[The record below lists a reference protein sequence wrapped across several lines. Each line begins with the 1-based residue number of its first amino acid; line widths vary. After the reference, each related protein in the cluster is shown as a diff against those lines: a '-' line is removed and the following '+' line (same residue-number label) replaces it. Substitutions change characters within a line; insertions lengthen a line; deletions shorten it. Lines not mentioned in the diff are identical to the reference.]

1 MTRFSFIT
9 SVMAAAALIAAC
21 SEKGGDSSPAGSQ
34 EVALNLQAP
43 SSAATR
49 TWIDASGTGTTAPV
63 YWSDGDRIAVNGV
76 ISSPLAVEDGQKLAS
91 ATFFLRNVEA
101 PYSAV
106 YPSSAYAGTDPDGN
120 ILLDIPA
127 VQAWT
132 EGSFA
137 PGSALLYG
145 SAAIA
150 EEPVAM
156 SNLCGAITFTLKDP
170 DEVQVGS
177 LSITSLTDDKPIA
190 GRFALDA
197 ETLELT
203 PAGEV
208 VSTVSMALPQEGLS
222 LSAAGTSFF
231 LSLPAGSYPEGF
243 LIRLDD
249 ARKHILR
256 KFWLRPSA
264 GADPGI
270 TLAAGT
276 LVVFEA
282 QEYDP
287 DAREI
292 CSAADW
298 EEFAAALNGS
308 AADFEEEWVGKDGSV
323 KIGASFEATGL
334 TRLTSFSGVLDG
346 CGHTVTL
353 TNATS
358 PLVGTLTGT
367 IRNLTVA
374 GTNKPADSDIIG
386 AAVFVSALN
395 GGTIENC
402 VNKADIITAQNAKN
416 MVSGP
421 FVRTMT
427 AGSIL
432 NCVNEGNISLT
443 CDVTSSS
450 LYLVA
455 GGFVAQVKELT
466 APALIKDCVN
476 KGKITVTAVRE
487 LKTGKAIKR
496 AGYGGIVACVIDG
509 SEDKYLTIDSCTNE
523 GNITVNYNPVPT
535 SGTTDAVSG
544 AGGILGL
551 AMTFK
556 SEYQFHWFSNPLT
569 EEQNGVY
576 FKMLSC
582 SSTGNIRNGLCCSV
596 QHGDPNA
603 TFAAGLI
610 GVANG
615 LKTAPALIED
625 CSVENATIMA
635 APESY
640 YEREGFC
647 MVSAGIAGF
656 GGYVTI
662 KNCSVNGCTIGTL
675 DHKSY
680 LVAGGIGMAPITFT
694 MEGCRIF
701 AHIQQ
706 IRCKFDKTNVNKVMD
721 GHFAMGF
728 CLSTKRGYESAAGYG
743 GFRNI
748 FVNPEGSSVKDCSFG
763 GTITVNPSP
772 IGIYYTDKTWE
783 KPSSSDVITLT
794 ASNFTDYITCGT
806 FTTDYYSR
814 NIPDMITFS
823 GNQWWNGQ
831 K

>member
-1 MTRFSFIT
+1 
-9 SVMAAAALIAAC
+9 MAAVALLAAC
-21 SEKGGDSSPAGSQ
+21 SERGGDISSTVPQ
-34 EVALNLQAP
+34 EVALKLQAP

-49 TWIDASGTGTTAPV
+49 TWIDAAGEGTTAPV

-76 ISSPLAVEDGQKLAS
+76 ISSALAVEDGQKLAS

-106 YPSSAYAGTDPDGN
+106 YPSGAWAGTDPDGN

-145 SAAIA
+145 SSASA

-156 SNLCGAITFTLKDP
+156 SSLCGAITFTLRDP

-190 GRFALDA
+190 GRFALDT

-208 VSTVSMALPQEGLS
+208 GGTVSMALPQEGLS

-231 LSLPAGSYPEGF
+231 FSLPAGSYSDGF

-270 TLAAGT
+270 NLEAGT

-308 AADFEEEWVGKDGSV
+308 AADFEKEWVGKDGSI
-323 KIGASFEATGL
+323 KIGADFEAAGL

-374 GTNKPADSDIIG
+374 GTNNPADPDVIG
-386 AAVFVSALN
+386 ASVFVSSLN

-402 VNKADIITAQNAKN
+402 VNKANIIAPQKAKN
-416 MVSGP
+416 MISGA

-427 AGSIL
+427 GGSIL

-443 CDVTSSS
+443 CDVTSTSF
-450 LYLVA
+450 YLMA
-455 GGFVAQVKELT
+455 GGFVAQVKDLT
-466 APALIKDCVN
+466 AAALIKNCVN

-496 AGYGGIVACVIDG
+496 AGYGGIVACIISG
-509 SEDKYLTIDSCTNE
+509 SADKYLTIESCTNE
-523 GNITVNYNPVPT
+523 GDIAVDYSPVP
-535 SGTTDAVSG
+535 SAGTTAAVSG

-551 AMTFK
+551 AMEFT
-556 SEYQFHWFSNPLT
+556 SEYMFKWNSYGSSQLT
-569 EEQNGVY
+569 SQDGVY
-576 FKMLSC
+576 FKMVSC
-582 SSTGNIRNGLCCSV
+582 TSKGNVHNGLCCSV
-596 QHGDPNA
+596 AHGDPNS
-603 TFAAGLI
+603 TFAAGLV

-615 LKTAPALIED
+615 LGASPALIQD
-625 CSVENATIMA
+625 CTVENISVEATTN
-635 APESY
+635 SH
-640 YEREGFC
+640 YERNGFC
-647 MVSAGIAGF
+647 MVSAGLAGF
-656 GGYVTI
+656 AGNATFKDCDVT
-662 KNCSVNGCTIGTL
+662 GCRIGTL
-675 DHKSY
+675 KRQSY
-680 LVAGGIGMAPITFT
+680 LVAGGIGMAPVTFT
-694 MEGCRIF
+694 MDGCRIF
-701 AHIQQ
+701 ADIQQ
-706 IRCKFDKTNVNKVMD
+706 IRCKFDKNNANKVMD

-728 CLSTKRGYESAAGYG
+728 CLSTKKGPTGGPTVIAGEG
-743 GFRNI
+743 GFRNT
-748 FVNPEGSSVKDCSFG
+748 FVNPEGSEVKNCSFG
-763 GTITVNPSP
+763 GTITVNTDPTSVYYQDSTWPAPTSP
-772 IGIYYTDKTWE
+772 
-783 KPSSSDVITLT
+783 ITLT
-794 ASNFTDYITCGT
+794 ASNFGDYIACGT
-806 FTTDYYSR
+806 FTRDFYER
-814 NIPDMITFS
+814 NVPDMVTIS
-823 GNQWWNGQ
+823 DNQWWNGQ
-831 K
+831 